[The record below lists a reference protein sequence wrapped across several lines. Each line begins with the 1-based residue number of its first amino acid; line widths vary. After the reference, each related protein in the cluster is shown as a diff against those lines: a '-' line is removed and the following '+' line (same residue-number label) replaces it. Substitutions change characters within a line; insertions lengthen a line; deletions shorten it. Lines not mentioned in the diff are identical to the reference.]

1 MVAVREDVAES
12 AEPGAWRRRVDGVL
26 PRSAGA
32 GRLPGYLAASVGAVG
47 FQLFT
52 PAGLTHLNHVWA
64 EDGARFLVDALREP
78 LAANLVAPYGGY
90 LHTVPRL
97 VAELVSVLPLSW
109 AAVAIAIAVALLR
122 TGVALL
128 VFAASGG
135 YLRAVPVR
143 IGLAALVIVLPA
155 GNSETLGNLANLH
168 WFLLYGAFWAVLWRP
183 ASLGLNVLAAAVV
196 LLAGLSSPLVFL
208 LAPLALLRLALPA
221 WRERLSALA
230 FGVALVGQ
238 VVAVLLGTRAPYS
251 NDAVDPVQVLLASL
265 LRGPVVAF
273 TGSEQVARVYPRFG
287 NWPVLAA
294 VVLALVPIAL
304 AVVRG
309 DGTRRFLAWLGAGY
323 GGLIIVIV
331 LVANWSV
338 ALQVQQP
345 GVVLAAQ
352 RYSVAPCLFLL
363 TAVAAGLDLAHR
375 HRATVV
381 TSRVIVGV
389 VLSVSIGLH
398 MWTGA
403 GRLNGVPWG
412 TSVTEARQQCTNG
425 EPEARLVHEPAGW
438 FFVVPCD
445 VI

>member
-1 MVAVREDVAES
+1 MVAVREDVAELP
-12 AEPGAWRRRVDGVL
+12 EPRRRLDVVL
-26 PRSAGA
+26 PRSAGS
-32 GRLPGYLAASVGAVG
+32 GRLPGYLAAAVGAVG
-47 FQLFT
+47 FQLCT

-64 EDGARFLVDALREP
+64 EDGARFLVDALRKP
-78 LAANLVAPYGGY
+78 LGANLVAPYGGY

-109 AAVAIAIAVALLR
+109 AAVGIAVAVALLR

-135 YLRAVPVR
+135 YLRSLPVR
-143 IGLAALVIVLPA
+143 VGLAALVIVLPA

-208 LAPLALLRLALPA
+208 LAPLALLRLVLPS
-221 WRERLSALA
+221 WRERLSGLA
-230 FGVALVGQ
+230 FAVSLAGQ
-238 VVAVLLGTRAPYS
+238 AVAVLFGARVPYS

-265 LRGPVVAF
+265 LRVPVVAF

-294 VVLALVPIAL
+294 VLLALVPVAL

-309 DGTRRFLAWLGAGY
+309 DGAHRFLAWIGAGY
-323 GGLIIVIV
+323 AGLIIVIV

-363 TAVAAGLDLAHR
+363 TAVAAGLDPAHR
-375 HRATVV
+375 HRAMVV
-381 TSRVIVGV
+381 ASRVVVGV
-389 VLSVSIGLH
+389 VLLVSIGLH

-403 GRLNGVPWG
+403 GRLTGVPWT
-412 TSVTEARQQCTNG
+412 TSVTEARQRCADGAPDAT
-425 EPEARLVHEPAGW
+425 LVHEPAGW
-438 FFVVPCD
+438 FFVVPCG

>member
-309 DGTRRFLAWLGAGY
+309 DGTRRF
-323 GGLIIVIV
+323 
-331 LVANWSV
+331 
-338 ALQVQQP
+338 P
-345 GVVLAAQ
+345 GVARRRLRRADHRDRAGRQ
-352 RYSVAPCLFLL
+352 LECGVAG
-363 TAVAAGLDLAHR
+363 AAAGC
-375 HRATVV
+375 
-381 TSRVIVGV
+381 
-389 VLSVSIGLH
+389 
-398 MWTGA
+398 GA
-403 GRLNGVPWG
+403 GRAALQRRAVPVPAHRGGGWTG
-412 TSVTEARQQCTNG
+412 SGPPAPRHGGDEPRDCGRGPVGEHRSAYMDGCRPAERRSVGDQRHRGQA
-425 EPEARLVHEPAGW
+425 AVHEWGAGSQAR
-438 FFVVPCD
+438 P
-445 VI
+445 